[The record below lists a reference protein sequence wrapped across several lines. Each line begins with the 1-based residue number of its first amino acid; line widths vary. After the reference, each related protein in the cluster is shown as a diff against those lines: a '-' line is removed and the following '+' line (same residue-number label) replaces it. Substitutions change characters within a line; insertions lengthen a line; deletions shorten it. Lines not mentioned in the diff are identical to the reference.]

1 MASENVPCEEDGGDL
16 AERCR
21 DAMLARDRASLSL
34 GIEVDEVGA
43 GFARAAFTVR
53 EDMLNGHD
61 VCHGGFLFT
70 LADSAFAFASNSRN
84 APALALQCSITFVA
98 PARLGERIEAVA
110 CERTLAGRTGT
121 YDVEVNGPHGPVALF
136 RALSYR
142 VTGTVLPDG

>member
-1 MASENVPCEEDGGDL
+1 MASDDVPSKKDGNDL

-21 DAMLARDRASLSL
+21 DAMLVRDRASRSL

-70 LADSAFAFASNSRN
+70 LADSAFAFACNSRN
-84 APALALQCSITFVA
+84 AATLALQCSITFVA

-110 CERTLAGRTGT
+110 HERTLAGRTGT

-136 RALSYR
+136 RGVSYR
-142 VTGTVLPDG
+142 VSGTLVPDG